1 MNTLLLPM
9 FSHVVLCALLYALLT
24 IVRAPSVWGI
34 GRKPDG
40 TSPFTAIQPKISANL
55 SNQFEWPI
63 FFYVICMLLFITGT
77 QDNTDYGV
85 LAWVFVVGRIVHS
98 AVHIFTSNVRL
109 RGVVFTINFIAV
121 IAMWVMFVVD
131 MLTL

>member
-9 FSHVVLCALLYALLT
+9 FSHVTLCALLYALLT
-24 IVRAPSVWGI
+24 IARAPSIWGI
-34 GRKPDG
+34 GRRPDG
-40 TSPFTAIQPKISANL
+40 TSPFTVIQPKISANL

-63 FFYVICMLLFITGT
+63 FFYVICLLLFITGM
-77 QDNTDYGV
+77 QDTAGYGT
-85 LAWVFVVGRIVHS
+85 LAWAFVIGRIVHS

-121 IAMWVMFVVD
+121 IAMWIMFVID

>member
-9 FSHVVLCALLYALLT
+9 FSHVMLCALLYALLT
-24 IVRAPSVWGI
+24 IARAPSVWGI

-85 LAWVFVVGRIVHS
+85 LAWVFVVGRIAHS